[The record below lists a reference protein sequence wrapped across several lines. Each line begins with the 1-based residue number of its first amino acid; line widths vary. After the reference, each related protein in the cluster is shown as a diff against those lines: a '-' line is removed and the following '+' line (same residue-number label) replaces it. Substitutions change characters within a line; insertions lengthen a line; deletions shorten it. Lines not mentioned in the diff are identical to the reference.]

1 MSPDQKKLQYVE
13 PQIPENTIRF
23 NASLCIFYL
32 QTVNVTP
39 HFRFVTPYKNIFFF
53 FSTTEENIKE
63 VYDPKGGTQFC
74 YFSTEEKTESNA
86 AR

>member
-1 MSPDQKKLQYVE
+1 MLQ
-13 PQIPENTIRF
+13 F
-23 NASLCIFYL
+23 HL
-32 QTVNVTP
+32 NVTP

-53 FSTTEENIKE
+53 ISTTVENIKE